1 MAQITDLN
9 AVNREDVDRV
19 LLAVADHFTNVHP
32 TEVLDPGALVVTI
45 GAEAYNASGR
55 SLNGGTGELSRAA
68 LAAAPEVTDD
78 ITRGEYA
85 LRLRRTLTTAGVEW
99 SEDDNQRVIPSIPGP
114 RPAPTPGPRPV
125 IPRQPEG
132 SDTPT
137 CCGRPMTRD
146 GQQWVCGKCKG
157 WHDLGGGR

>member
-1 MAQITDLN
+1 MAQITDQTT
-9 AVNREDVDRV
+9 VNREDVDRV
-19 LLAVADHFTNVHP
+19 LLAVADHFTNVNP

-55 SLNGGTGELSRAA
+55 SLGGRTAELSRAA
-68 LAAAPEVTDD
+68 LDAAPEATDG

-85 LRLRRTLTTAGVEW
+85 LRLRRLPAPTGSEW
-99 SEDDNQRVIPSIPGP
+99 TEDDNQRVIPLIPGP
-114 RPAPTPGPRPV
+114 RPAPAPGPRPV

-132 SDTPT
+132 SDAPT
-137 CCGRPMTRD
+137 CCGKPMKRD

-157 WHDLGGGR
+157 WHDLGGGK